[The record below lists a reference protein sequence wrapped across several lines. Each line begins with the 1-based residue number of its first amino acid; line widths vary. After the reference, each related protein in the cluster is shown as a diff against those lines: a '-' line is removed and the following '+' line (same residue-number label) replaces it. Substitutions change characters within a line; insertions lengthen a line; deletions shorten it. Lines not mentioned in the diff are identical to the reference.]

1 MLTKRLARMEANR
14 PAPGVSFAVDMAGLA
29 ADVVA
34 RVVQAKADG
43 TFPQSLCNADLQA
56 VLALANEQGA
66 T

>member
-1 MLTKRLARMEANR
+1 MLARRLARLEANR

-29 ADVVA
+29 ADVAA
-34 RVVQAKADG
+34 RVVQAKADD
-43 TFPQSLCNADLQA
+43 TFPQSLCDADLQA